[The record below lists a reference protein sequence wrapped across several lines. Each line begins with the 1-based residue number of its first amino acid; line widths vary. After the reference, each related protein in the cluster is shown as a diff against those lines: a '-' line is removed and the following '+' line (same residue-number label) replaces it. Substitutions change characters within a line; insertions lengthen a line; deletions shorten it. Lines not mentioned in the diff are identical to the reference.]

1 MGSNKCPSSDVQK
14 LLQSQSSVLDRL
26 IQGGGPFDLLLQKI
40 LLRRDGPGEQ
50 HADVVK
56 ESLKA
61 SDAIVC
67 DVIKRVAAE
76 LEGGSAHC
84 CLQETELEVCL
95 ISRLEQILELCIL
108 RLRTKVSSLEAL
120 TALSVIFNPST
131 SFNQTEAW
139 SSRSGYSKTSVLAQT
154 INYFG
159 SCDGFELV
167 RRQLRNA
174 RDLSIGHIAAL
185 LRPFGQ
191 CYPQLSA
198 DTVKSYFLPT
208 VDLVCSHLLSCSDR
222 QLFQQDIPTGELPS
236 CLIGPRAAYVIVES
250 VMNLLSVVK
259 SEEVDAEVKVQYWQE
274 TILTRLKRAME
285 DDTKSASAAAKKD
298 SAVSDLQQDKLLH
311 ACVPKSSNNGTE
323 MDEKDSASHP
333 ENKTGSSVEG
343 KPSTSGHGGPSEVA
357 QEALEV
363 NILPYGPLAYAHSDS
378 SSSDHDAQPHTPPSA
393 SVIPQEVIIR
403 GQGPYR
409 EVIPVGTMAYQSDT
423 PAGPSAIVGIPGAG
437 TLPRRN
443 DSSDSSSLV
452 SSVPRSAS
460 ELGNTCRVCFEAETS
475 PKNRLIRPCRCAGS
489 AASIHRQC
497 LVKWIHISGNRRCEV
512 CNARFSYVPFSER
525 MRGFMEK
532 FRQNRRWRN
541 AAFAVLVGLV
551 VILYLIIFAVFP
563 GGIMNV

>member
-1 MGSNKCPSSDVQK
+1 MGSVKSPSSEVQQ
-14 LLQSQSSVLDRL
+14 LLQSQASVLDQL
-26 IQGGGPFDLLLQKI
+26 IQGGGPFDLLLQQV
-40 LLRRDGPGEQ
+40 LQQQDGGREQ
-50 HADVVK
+50 STDVSK
-56 ESLKA
+56 QQLKA
-61 SDAIVC
+61 SDSLLC
-67 DVIKRVAAE
+67 DVIKRMGAE
-76 LEGGSAHC
+76 LEGGSSQC
-84 CLQETELEVCL
+84 GLQETELEVCL
-95 ISRLEQILELCIL
+95 VSRMEQVLEACIL
-108 RLRTKVSSLEAL
+108 RLRGKICSLEAL
-120 TALSVIFNPST
+120 TALSMVFSPSI
-131 SFNQTEAW
+131 SFNRTETW
-139 SSRSGYSKTSVLAQT
+139 SSRSVYSKTSVLAQT

-222 QLFQQDIPTGELPS
+222 QLFQQDIPAGELPS

-274 TILTRLKRAME
+274 TILTRLKHATEE
-285 DDTKSASAAAKKD
+285 DAKSASIATRND
-298 SAVSDLQQDKLLH
+298 SPTTDLQREKLLH
-311 ACVPKSSNNGTE
+311 ACMPKSL
-323 MDEKDSASHP
+323 KDTDAKDGGLHP
-333 ENKTGSSVEG
+333 ETNTPGCSGED
-343 KPSTSGHGGPSEVA
+343 KPSTSGHEAA

-363 NILPYGPLAYAHSDS
+363 NILPYGPLTYAHSDS
-378 SSSDHDAQPHTPPSA
+378 SSSDHDAHPHALPSI

-403 GQGPYR
+403 GQGPYH

-423 PAGPSAIVGIPGAG
+423 SAGPSVVVGLG
-437 TLPRRN
+437 TLPHRN

-460 ELGNTCRVCFEAETS
+460 ELGNSCRVCFEAETS

-489 AASIHRQC
+489 SASIHRQC

-512 CNARFSYVPFSER
+512 CNARFSYVPLSER

>member
-1 MGSNKCPSSDVQK
+1 MASPETLLTSDLVE
-14 LLQSQSSVLDRL
+14 LLKSEVSVLDQLVQGDRKLDLFLRSL
-26 IQGGGPFDLLLQKI
+26 IHTAASGDQSPSVPIKDQHKATDALLC
-40 LLRRDGPGEQ
+40 E
-50 HADVVK
+50 VVK
-56 ESLKA
+56 RLG
-61 SDAIVC
+61 
-67 DVIKRVAAE
+67 AE
-76 LEGGSAHC
+76 LEGGSIQC
-84 CLQETELEVCL
+84 KLQETELEVCL
-95 ISRLEQILELCIL
+95 LSRLEQVLEVCIL
-108 RLRTKVSSLEAL
+108 RLQGKVCSLESL
-120 TALSVIFNPST
+120 TALSVVFNPNI
-131 SFNQTEAW
+131 SFNRLETW
-139 SSRSGYSKTSVLAQT
+139 SSRSTYSKTSVLAQS

-159 SCDGFELV
+159 SYDGFELV
-167 RRQLRNA
+167 RRRLRNA
-174 RDLSIGHIAAL
+174 RDLTIAHIAAL

-198 DTVKSYFLPT
+198 STVKGSFLPT

-222 QLFQQDIPTGELPS
+222 QLFQQDIPAGELPP

-274 TILTRLKRAME
+274 TILTRLKHATE
-285 DDTKSASAAAKKD
+285 DDAIPMANRSEPQAPESHRDKLIFTAEPKISSVMEADDND
-298 SAVSDLQQDKLLH
+298 SALH
-311 ACVPKSSNNGTE
+311 QETKEEDMLSS
-323 MDEKDSASHP
+323 
-333 ENKTGSSVEG
+333 
-343 KPSTSGHGGPSEVA
+343 STQGDATVA
-357 QEALEV
+357 QEAFEV
-363 NILPYGPLAYAHSDS
+363 DVVPMSTYANSDS
-378 SSSDHDAQPHTPPSA
+378 SSDHCAANTLTPTCRT
-393 SVIPQEVIIR
+393 VIPQEVIIHE
-403 GQGPYR
+403 PYHD
-409 EVIPVGTMAYQSDT
+409 VIPVGTMAYQSDT
-423 PAGPSAIVGIPGAG
+423 PAGPSVIVGIG

-452 SSVPRSAS
+452 SSVPHSAS
-460 ELGNTCRVCFEAETS
+460 ELGNVCRVCFEVEIS

-489 AASIHRQC
+489 SASIHRQC